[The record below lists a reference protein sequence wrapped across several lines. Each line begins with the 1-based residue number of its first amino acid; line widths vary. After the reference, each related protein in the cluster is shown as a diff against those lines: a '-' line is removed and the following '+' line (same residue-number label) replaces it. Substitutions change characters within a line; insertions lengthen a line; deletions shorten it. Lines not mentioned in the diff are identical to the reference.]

1 MNANNSLIMWKPV
14 ILRMTAIEELKKA
27 KAGWEKQKENKLT
40 DARIADAHI
49 ESLQAAIELVEH
61 DKEKKKPE

>member
-1 MNANNSLIMWKPV
+1 
-14 ILRMTAIEELKKA
+14 MTAIDELKKA
-27 KAGWEKQKENKLT
+27 KAGWQKQKDGKLT

-61 DKEKKKPE
+61 DEKKKDSS

>member
-1 MNANNSLIMWKPV
+1 MG
-14 ILRMTAIEELKKA
+14 AIEELKKA
-27 KAGWEKQKENKLT
+27 KAAWEKKKNDKLT

-61 DKEKKKPE
+61 DEKKNAKD